1 MTEIYE
7 HQYLVFSVGDGPRV
21 INEALNASGREG
33 WQLSTM
39 ITVGNG
45 EHIVAWMTKSNMIHA
60 PDPAK
65 SKESEIAALWSS
77 TEEKEVKPKSGGKK

>member
-1 MTEIYE
+1 MSEIYE

-77 TEEKEVKPKSGGKK
+77 TEEEAKPKSGGKK

>member
-1 MTEIYE
+1 MSDIYE
-7 HQYLVFSVGDGPRV
+7 HQYLVFSVEDGPRV

-33 WQLSTM
+33 WQLTTM

-45 EHIVAWMTKSNMIHA
+45 EHIVAWMSKSNTIHA
-60 PDPAK
+60 PDPVK

-77 TEEKEVKPKSGGKK
+77 VEEETKPKSGGKK

>member
-1 MTEIYE
+1 MSEIYE

-33 WQLSTM
+33 WRLSTM

-60 PDPAK
+60 PDPTK
-65 SKESEIAALWSS
+65 SKESEISALWGASEE
-77 TEEKEVKPKSGGKK
+77 EEKATKSGGKK

>member
-1 MTEIYE
+1 MSDIYE
-7 HQYLVFSVGDGPRV
+7 HQYLVFSVEDGPRV

-33 WQLSTM
+33 WQLTTM

-45 EHIVAWMTKSNMIHA
+45 EHIVAWMSKS
-60 PDPAK
+60 K

-77 TEEKEVKPKSGGKK
+77 VEEETKPKSGGKK

>member
-1 MTEIYE
+1 MNEIYE

-45 EHIVAWMTKSNMIHA
+45 EHIVAWMTKSNTIHA

-65 SKESEIAALWSS
+65 SKESEISALWGSS
-77 TEEKEVKPKSGGKK
+77 DKVEEKPKSGGKK

>member
-77 TEEKEVKPKSGGKK
+77 TEEEVKPKSGGKK

>member
-1 MTEIYE
+1 MSEIYE

-77 TEEKEVKPKSGGKK
+77 TEEEVKPKSGGKK